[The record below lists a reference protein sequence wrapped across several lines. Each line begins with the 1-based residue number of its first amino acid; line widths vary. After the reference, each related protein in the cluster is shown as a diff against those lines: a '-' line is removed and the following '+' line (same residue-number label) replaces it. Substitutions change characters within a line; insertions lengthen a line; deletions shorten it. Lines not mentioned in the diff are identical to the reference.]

1 MSSLTV
7 KTGQK
12 VTATLINILVLAG
25 LIPYGGKPVLA
36 DTPLTC
42 EGFDPN
48 ALKNTAAIQYQ
59 NKVDGD
65 DYSLSSN
72 LVANSVQPIEEA
84 DIPLK
89 LIALG
94 VEDQEGNILNGLG
107 AIALNITQLYKEQGL
122 KEETAKAASLRTIQ
136 AWSALP
142 AETTSAQVAEK
153 VKAAVRE
160 EVKEPTEQKAILELA
175 SAELLTVLGG
185 FGKLSLQ
192 SLGLSTKQI
201 EVVTQ
206 TILEPQSEG
215 SFSAQTQA
223 ATKDT
228 ATKIELPEAQR
239 MLLAAQDRYQ
249 LELSNL
255 RKGEQT
261 KIEAG
266 SKVTFK
272 FRLDNQQDQSGKI
285 KLPDAKAIS
294 ESGLEGAGKVT
305 KVTYRLVKDGISKPA
320 QDITEASKSVSIPA
334 GTVLELDIEVEVE
347 ETPAKEEASIG
358 IDLNTTCGETAGQSL
373 DLLPPIEKDNE
384 LIDPL
389 GNITG
394 CSGETLADY
403 QGFSVALY
411 DPDPNDSTGT
421 SVRNITE
428 LTKTELPD
436 NPNNNIPKGIEPNTQ
451 NSNPFFLVNSDQ
463 GKYSFLFDSDRQQ
476 LAKGAAFILV
486 VEPPEASKY
495 AERRVKLE
503 IGDRQG
509 NIVKYTATS
518 LDGRPIRA
526 SDGQTTIAGEIVIVE
541 DAERVGLDLA
551 VMNLAS
557 SVCDEQEI
565 QITKTGDRALA
576 QPGDI
581 VLYRLAVRNL
591 SSAPINNLQITDT
604 LPPGFQFEPKSVRA
618 EKNKVAV
625 PVQVAQKGRTI
636 MITSDLTLAPDEVFN
651 LIYGAEVTPNAL
663 RGSGRNSAIVNA
675 IRADNS
681 FSVQDGPAIHTLRL
695 EPGIIEDAG
704 TLIGRVFVDKNF
716 DGEQQ
721 RGEPGIPNAVIY
733 LEDGNRVITDPEGLF
748 SVLNV
753 LPGTHTGTLD
763 LTSIEEYRLAPNIRF
778 IERNSTSRLVQL
790 EPGGMVRMNF
800 GVTPTAAGKATKSRR
815 KLPSDLSSNP
825 ARNPVSNPS
834 SNIP

>member
-12 VTATLINILVLAG
+12 ITATLINILVLSG
-25 LIPYGGKPVLA
+25 LIPYSVQSVSA
-36 DTPLTC
+36 QTSLTC

-65 DYSLSSN
+65 EYEQISN
-72 LVANSVQPIEEA
+72 LIANSVQPIEEA
-84 DIPLK
+84 NIPLK

-94 VEDQEGNILNGLG
+94 VEDQEGNIVNGLG
-107 AIALNITQLYKEQGL
+107 AIALDVTQLYQEQGL
-122 KEETAKAASLRTIQ
+122 KVETAKVASLKTIQ

-142 AETTSAQVAEK
+142 AETTSAQVAED
-153 VKAAVRE
+153 VKAAVAKD
-160 EVKEPTEQKAILELA
+160 VKDTTEQKAILELGDG
-175 SAELLTVLGG
+175 ELLTVLGG
-185 FGKLSLQ
+185 FGELSLQ
-192 SLGLSTKQI
+192 SLGLSSKQI
-201 EVVTQ
+201 EIVTQ
-206 TILEPQSEG
+206 TVLEPESAG
-215 SFSAQTQA
+215 SFKAQTQTA
-223 ATKDT
+223 SQDT

-255 RKGEQT
+255 RQGEQT
-261 KIEAG
+261 TIEPG

-285 KLPDAKAIS
+285 KLPDAQTIT
-294 ESGLEGAGKVT
+294 ESGLEGAGKIT

-334 GTVLELDIEVEVE
+334 GTVLELDIEVEVK
-347 ETPAKEEASIG
+347 ETPTKEEASIG
-358 IDLNTTCGETAGQSL
+358 IDLNTTCGESAGQSL
-373 DLLPPIEKDNE
+373 DLLPPIKKDNE

-389 GNITG
+389 GKITG
-394 CSGETLADY
+394 CAGETLPDY

-411 DPDPNDSTGT
+411 DRDPNDPTGAT
-421 SVRNITE
+421 VRNVTKLTE
-428 LTKTELPD
+428 TELPD
-436 NPNNNIPKGIEPNTQ
+436 NPNNNIPKGIEPNIQ
-451 NSNPFFLVNSDQ
+451 NSNPFFLVNSDK
-463 GKYSFLFDSDRQQ
+463 GRYSFLFDSDRQQ
-476 LAKGAAFILV
+476 LTKGATYILV
-486 VEPPEASKY
+486 VEPPENSKY
-495 AERRVKLE
+495 DERRVKLE
-503 IGDRQG
+503 IGDRLG
-509 NIVKYTATS
+509 DIVKYTATS
-518 LDGRPIRA
+518 LDGKPVRA
-526 SDGQTTIAGEIVIVE
+526 SDGQTTITGEIVIVE

-551 VMNLAS
+551 VLDLAS
-557 SVCDEQEI
+557 SICDAQEI
-565 QITKTGDRALA
+565 QITKTGDRAIA
-576 QPGDI
+576 ETGDI

-591 SSAPINNLQITDT
+591 SSAPINNLRITDT

-618 EKNKVAV
+618 ENNKVAMAV
-625 PVQVAQKGRTI
+625 KVTQSDRNI
-636 MITSDLTLAPDEVFN
+636 MFTSDLTLAPDEIIN

-675 IRADNS
+675 NRTDNN

-695 EPGIIEDAG
+695 ESGIIEDAG

-721 RGEPGIPNAVIY
+721 KGEPGVPNAVIY
-733 LEDGNRVITDPEGLF
+733 LEDGNRVITDPEGMF

-815 KLPSDLSSNP
+815 NLPSNLP
-825 ARNPVSNPS
+825 SNPS
-834 SNIP
+834 SNRR

>member
-12 VTATLINILVLAG
+12 ITATLINILVLSG
-25 LIPYGGKPVLA
+25 LIPYSVQSVSA
-36 DTPLTC
+36 QTSLTC

-65 DYSLSSN
+65 EYEQISN
-72 LVANSVQPIEEA
+72 LIANSVQPIEEA
-84 DIPLK
+84 NIPLK

-94 VEDQEGNILNGLG
+94 VEDQEGNIVNGLG
-107 AIALNITQLYKEQGL
+107 AIALDVTQLYQEQGL
-122 KEETAKAASLRTIQ
+122 KVETAKVASLKTIQ

-142 AETTSAQVAEK
+142 AETTSAQVAED
-153 VKAAVRE
+153 VKAAVAKD
-160 EVKEPTEQKAILELA
+160 VKDTTEQKAILELGDG
-175 SAELLTVLGG
+175 ELLTVLGG
-185 FGKLSLQ
+185 FGELSLQ
-192 SLGLSTKQI
+192 SLGLSSKQI
-201 EVVTQ
+201 EIVTQ
-206 TILEPQSEG
+206 TVLEPESAG
-215 SFSAQTQA
+215 SFKAQTQTA
-223 ATKDT
+223 SQDT

-255 RKGEQT
+255 RQGEQT
-261 KIEAG
+261 TIEPG

-285 KLPDAKAIS
+285 KLPDAQTIT
-294 ESGLEGAGKVT
+294 ESGLEGAGKIT

-334 GTVLELDIEVEVE
+334 GTVLELDIEVEVK
-347 ETPAKEEASIG
+347 ETPTKEEASIG
-358 IDLNTTCGETAGQSL
+358 IDLNTTCGESAGQSL
-373 DLLPPIEKDNE
+373 DLLPPIKKDNE

-389 GNITG
+389 GKITG
-394 CSGETLADY
+394 CAGETLPDY

-411 DPDPNDSTGT
+411 DRDPNDPTGAT
-421 SVRNITE
+421 VRNVTKLTE
-428 LTKTELPD
+428 TELPD
-436 NPNNNIPKGIEPNTQ
+436 NPNNNIPKGIEPNIQ
-451 NSNPFFLVNSDQ
+451 NSNPFFLVNSDK
-463 GKYSFLFDSDRQQ
+463 GRYSFLFDSDRQQ
-476 LAKGAAFILV
+476 LTKGATYILV
-486 VEPPEASKY
+486 VEPPENSKY
-495 AERRVKLE
+495 DERRVKLE
-503 IGDRQG
+503 IGDRLG
-509 NIVKYTATS
+509 DIVKYTATS
-518 LDGRPIRA
+518 LDGKPVRA
-526 SDGQTTIAGEIVIVE
+526 SDGQTTITGEIVIVE

-551 VMNLAS
+551 VLDLAS
-557 SVCDEQEI
+557 SICDAQEI
-565 QITKTGDRALA
+565 QITKTGDRAIA
-576 QPGDI
+576 EPGDI

-591 SSAPINNLQITDT
+591 SSAPINNLRITDT

-618 EKNKVAV
+618 ENNKVAMAV
-625 PVQVAQKGRTI
+625 KVTQSDRNI
-636 MITSDLTLAPDEVFN
+636 MFTSDLTLAPDEIIN

-675 IRADNS
+675 NRTDNN

-695 EPGIIEDAG
+695 ESGIIEDAG

-721 RGEPGIPNAVIY
+721 KGEPGVPNAVIY
-733 LEDGNRVITDPEGLF
+733 LEDGNRVITDPEGMF

-815 KLPSDLSSNP
+815 NLPSNLP
-825 ARNPVSNPS
+825 SNPS
-834 SNIP
+834 SNRR